1 MYMKISTNIE
11 QPLCSSISLE
21 LMLKESRWMG
31 VGCYSSEAAGWASK
45 RATVNLC
52 SKGLA
57 RKENPPL
64 RDIDLCPDKIF
75 ISYSNIGYIEFQ
87 SMGTILAVPWNPL
100 DKNFTTSDYLLI
112 RVWTQRENW
121 GTPRAICLQTF
132 FSNLYYFR
140 FEQTNFVRLP
150 FLNK

>member
-1 MYMKISTNIE
+1 
-11 QPLCSSISLE
+11 
-21 LMLKESRWMG
+21 MG

-75 ISYSNIGYIEFQ
+75 ISYSNIGCIEFQ
-87 SMGTILAVPWNPL
+87 SMGTILAVP
-100 DKNFTTSDYLLI
+100 
-112 RVWTQRENW
+112 
-121 GTPRAICLQTF
+121 
-132 FSNLYYFR
+132 
-140 FEQTNFVRLP
+140 
-150 FLNK
+150 

>member
-1 MYMKISTNIE
+1 
-11 QPLCSSISLE
+11 
-21 LMLKESRWMG
+21 MG

-75 ISYSNIGYIEFQ
+75 FSYSNIGYKRI
-87 SMGTILAVPWNPL
+87 SIYG
-100 DKNFTTSDYLLI
+100 KNFSSPMKSLRAKFNNIDCEAAGRALVANFRL
-112 RVWTQRENW
+112 TQGFN
-121 GTPRAICLQTF
+121 GLT
-132 FSNLYYFR
+132 
-140 FEQTNFVRLP
+140 
-150 FLNK
+150 